1 MAKRLHTMHAFG
13 SIVLFIAETV
23 VVISGQPFFP
33 KSRKYQ
39 KNKKKTKTIHGDEMK
54 EEKKEKLLFMD
65 REANRSSE
73 ILATTIDLSHY

>member
-1 MAKRLHTMHAFG
+1 
-13 SIVLFIAETV
+13 
-23 VVISGQPFFP
+23 
-33 KSRKYQ
+33 
-39 KNKKKTKTIHGDEMK
+39 MK